1 MHKQQGIAKKQIYFI
16 DQHLIFD
23 FVEKLHLM
31 HSLVVEKKG

>member
-1 MHKQQGIAKKQIYFI
+1 MHKQQDIVKKQIYFI

-31 HSLVVEKKG
+31 RSLIVEKKG